1 MLDMRYHVI
10 SLVAVFLALG
20 IGILLGTTL
29 VERGLVGEQRAEI
42 KSLKQTFEEIKEK
55 NVTLNEQL
63 VAYQEFARQ
72 AKPYLVTGALA
83 GRSYVIVARTDPEEK
98 ALASINEG
106 LQSAGASVPAT
117 VLFAGSAQYSK
128 PEVTDSLATLFQ
140 MPGANPQQLK
150 ERVYA
155 EVVNQMLVA
164 SNLGIL
170 DTLQETGVIQ
180 VRGAITGPVTG
191 AALLGSIETTKLE
204 ENDIPLI
211 RTFIAAA
218 LPLVGVGGSET
229 AESVMVAYK
238 KTGISTVD
246 PIDDAP
252 GQVALVMVFNGRS
265 GNYGSGKSATR
276 MIPEYGG
283 I

>member
-29 VERGLVGEQRAEI
+29 VERGLVAEQRAEI
-42 KSLKQTFEEIKEK
+42 KSLRQTFDEIKDK
-55 NVTLNEQL
+55 NTALNQEL
-63 VAYQEFARQ
+63 EAYREFGREAR
-72 AKPYLVTGALA
+72 PYLTANALA
-83 GRSYVIVARTDPEEK
+83 GRSYAVVARIGPDEK
-98 ALASINEG
+98 ALASIEEG
-106 LQSAGASVPAT
+106 LVTAGGAVPAT
-117 VLFAGSAQYSK
+117 VLFAGSDLYSK
-128 PEVTDSLATLFQ
+128 HEVTDSLATLFQ
-140 MPGANPQQLK
+140 MTGANPQQLK

-164 SNLGIL
+164 TNLGLL
-170 DTLQETGVIQ
+170 DTLKEIGVIQ
-180 VRGAITGPVTG
+180 VKGALSGPVTG
-191 AALLGSIETTKLE
+191 AVLLGSIETTKLDQ
-204 ENDIPLI
+204 NDIPLI

-229 AESVMVAYK
+229 TESVMVAYK

-252 GQVALVMVFNGRS
+252 GQVALVMVLNGHA
-265 GNYGSGKSATR
+265 GNWGSGKSATR